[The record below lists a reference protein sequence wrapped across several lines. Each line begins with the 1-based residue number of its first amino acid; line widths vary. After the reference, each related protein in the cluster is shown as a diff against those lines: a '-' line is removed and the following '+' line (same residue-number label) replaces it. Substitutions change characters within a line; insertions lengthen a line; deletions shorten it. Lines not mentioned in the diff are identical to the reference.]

1 MSEDLDTKKCWK
13 GFEILAVKI
22 VKIQI
27 EGILKYDNLEFQED
41 KVPLTRDHGIDGQ
54 LHITLRGNDITIT
67 VEAKLRSKGPLG
79 LKEFASS
86 IVNYFINLSDIHF
99 VVTNV
104 EFSEDAQNILNSIQ
118 RKREKYCL
126 NYIDGSLIQKSIKEI
141 NYDDCNPEQKK
152 QLSRFNRLHISFSAR
167 ICCGKI

>member
-1 MSEDLDTKKCWK
+1 MSENLNTKKCWK

-27 EGILKYDNLEFQED
+27 EGILEYDNLEFHED
-41 KVPLTRDHGIDGQ
+41 SVPLTRDHGIDGQ
-54 LHITLRGNDITIT
+54 LHITLKGNDITIT

-79 LKEFASS
+79 LKEFDSS

-104 EFSEDAQNILNSIQ
+104 EFSEDAKNILNSIQ
-118 RKREKYCL
+118 KKREKYCL
-126 NYIDGSLIQKSIKEI
+126 NYIDGSLIQKSIKKI
-141 NYDDCNPEQKK
+141 NYDDCNHEQKK
-152 QLSRFNRLHISFSAR
+152 TIRGIDFIFF
-167 ICCGKI
+167 KI

>member
-79 LKEFASS
+79 LKEFA
-86 IVNYFINLSDIHF
+86 
-99 VVTNV
+99 
-104 EFSEDAQNILNSIQ
+104 
-118 RKREKYCL
+118 
-126 NYIDGSLIQKSIKEI
+126 
-141 NYDDCNPEQKK
+141 
-152 QLSRFNRLHISFSAR
+152 
-167 ICCGKI
+167 

>member
-54 LHITLRGNDITIT
+54 
-67 VEAKLRSKGPLG
+67 
-79 LKEFASS
+79 
-86 IVNYFINLSDIHF
+86 
-99 VVTNV
+99 
-104 EFSEDAQNILNSIQ
+104 
-118 RKREKYCL
+118 
-126 NYIDGSLIQKSIKEI
+126 
-141 NYDDCNPEQKK
+141 
-152 QLSRFNRLHISFSAR
+152 
-167 ICCGKI
+167 